1 MRFKLRQIWTEHERE
16 KRGEV
21 GNEDYK
27 LTYRELVKQS
37 GVTLPSIQKI
47 ERDGNV
53 TIETLEK
60 LARFFGIRVS
70 DLLDENGENQ
80 GE

>member
-1 MRFKLRQIWTEHERE
+1 MKFKLRQIWKEHERE
-16 KRGEV
+16 ERAKA

-47 ERDGNV
+47 EGGGNV

-60 LARFFGIRVS
+60 LARFFGIKVR
-70 DLLDENGENQ
+70 DLLDENGEK
-80 GE
+80 